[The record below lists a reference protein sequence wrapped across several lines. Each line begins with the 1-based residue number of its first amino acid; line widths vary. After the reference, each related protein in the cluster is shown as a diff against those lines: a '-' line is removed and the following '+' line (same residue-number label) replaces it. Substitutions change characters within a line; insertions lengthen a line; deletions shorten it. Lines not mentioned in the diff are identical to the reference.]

1 MKKQL
6 LFISAVTLGFC
17 MNAQN
22 RVSSKTASYVRPVAE
37 LENNR
42 NSFVNQVANATKS
55 SVVIN
60 DVVIGHSVNS
70 LGFGFARRAPLHTM
84 PSLNTVVLTHRVNAA
99 FTAGSTSSGNFSY
112 DYSTN
117 NGTSFTSD
125 LGPVYTHV
133 ATVGIPGRYPSG
145 VISNPAG
152 NTTPTNATV
161 YYAGPGLSG
170 GAFAAMVYGSHA
182 VGAATGSSFSIV
194 QDSVSGVNTG
204 FPYGMAVNNVG
215 NAFFPVAVQK
225 DMTSTTQ
232 DAFAI
237 KLFKLSGT
245 GASTVLS
252 SIFLPNNIKPVSD
265 VQCRIAFAPNGTTG
279 FVSYQGDDSATAALP
294 GNNRLRIYM
303 TKTTDGG
310 TTWSNWNKIDLN
322 ALPKLDSLDDIEN
335 APFDSTDVTTDFA
348 HDLTV
353 DANGNPYIFTAL
365 AKANKF
371 STANYSTP
379 TNSAIRGA
387 YVIYST
393 NGGTSYTAH
402 FVGRVESLR
411 NESVAGATPV
421 SHDNNQTASRDA
433 AGTKLVFG
441 MLDTRDGLDSTNA
454 NEAPDLMLVTCN
466 VTGSGVVFSPWVN
479 ATDATAQAG
488 IVDYGQG
495 ANFLLANGDYP
506 FAWQEAGLDGSFA
519 KDGGL
524 PATLH
529 YMNGIPAPSTG
540 LAKYKSG
547 FDLVQLFP
555 NPTKGVLNLRVGT
568 AAKNVSVEFVNL
580 VGQTVYTSKVA
591 VGITKLDL
599 TSLNAGVYFANIN
612 VDGVKSTKKIVIE

>member
-22 RVSSKTASYVRPVAE
+22 RASSKTASYVRPVAE
-37 LENNR
+37 IENNQ
-42 NSFVNQVANATKS
+42 NSFVNQVANAAKAN
-55 SVVIN
+55 VVIN
-60 DVVIGHSVNS
+60 DVVIGHSANS

-84 PSLNTVVLTHRVNAA
+84 PSLNTVVLTHRVNVA
-99 FTAGSTSSGNFSY
+99 FTPAATNSGNFSH

-117 NGTSFTSD
+117 NGTSFTND
-125 LGPVYTHV
+125 LGPVYLPAGGV
-133 ATVGIPGRYPSG
+133 NGRYPSG
-145 VISNPAG
+145 VTSNPTG

-170 GAFAAMVYGSHA
+170 GAFAAIVYGSHA
-182 VGAATGSSFSIV
+182 VGAATGSSFSVV
-194 QDSVSGVNTG
+194 QDSTTNTLTG
-204 FPYGMAVNNVG
+204 FPYGMAVNSTG
-215 NAFFPVAVQK
+215 NALFPVAVTN
-225 DMTSTTQ
+225 DMTSTTIGVK
-232 DAFAI
+232 AI
-237 KLFKLSGT
+237 RLFKLSGT
-245 GASTVLS
+245 GASTALS
-252 SIFLPNNIKPVSD
+252 FIDLPNNIKPLGD
-265 VQCRIAFAPNGTTG
+265 IQCRIAFAPNGTTG
-279 FVSYQGDDSATAALP
+279 FVSYQGDDSATALLP
-294 GNNRLRIYM
+294 GNDRIRIYM

-310 TTWSNWNKIDLN
+310 ATWSNWNKIDLN
-322 ALPKLDSLDDIEN
+322 TLPQLDSLDDIEN

-371 STANYSTP
+371 STGNYSTP
-379 TNSAIRGA
+379 TSSAIRGA

-393 NGGTSYTAH
+393 NGGTSYSAH
-402 FVGRVESLR
+402 FAGRVESLR

-421 SHDNNQTASRDA
+421 SHDNNQTASRNA
-433 AGTKLVFG
+433 AGTTLAFG

-454 NEAPDLMLVTCN
+454 NDAPDLMLLSCN
-466 VTGSGVVFSPWVN
+466 TSGATPVFSPWVN
-479 ATDATAQAG
+479 ATDGSAQAG
-488 IVDYGQG
+488 TVDYGQG

-506 FAWQEAGLDGSFA
+506 FAWQEAGLDASFA

-524 PATLH
+524 AATLH
-529 YMNGIPAPSTG
+529 YINGISLPTG
-540 LAKYKSG
+540 LSKYKTG

-555 NPTKGVLNLRVGT
+555 NPTKGILNLKVGN

-591 VGITKLDL
+591 IGTTKLDL

-612 VDGVKSTKKIVIE
+612 VDGVKTTKKIVVE